1 MIPLSIPNTSG
12 NEAKYL
18 LECIETNFVS
28 TVGPFVTKFEEEVCS
43 NAGAKFGVLTVLALQ
58 GYISH

>member
-43 NAGAKFGVLTVLALQ
+43 NAGAKFGVST
-58 GYISH
+58 